1 VGHQRLEI
9 LVFVM
14 GDRRYGLPAADI
26 QELVRA
32 VAITPLPGAPPMV
45 EGVVNIRGRV
55 IPVHDIRPRLGLP
68 AKALELSDH
77 LIVIG
82 ALDAPAALRIDRA
95 IALTEAEFEDVT
107 EGTSAAGAAR
117 VAKLTDGLVPI
128 LELAAIR
135 APADGGPGPSAGRGG
150 TP

>member
-1 VGHQRLEI
+1 MGHQRLEI

-26 QELVRA
+26 QEILRA
-32 VAITPLPGAPPMV
+32 VAITPLPGAPPLV
-45 EGVVNIRGRV
+45 EGVVNVRGRV

-82 ALDAPAALRIDRA
+82 ARDAPVALRIDQA
-95 IALTEAEFEDVT
+95 IELTEAEFEDAV
-107 EGTSAAGAAR
+107 EGTGADGAAR
-117 VAKLTDGLVPI
+117 VAQLTDGLVPI
-128 LELAAIR
+128 LDLAAIR
-135 APADGGPGPSAGRGG
+135 VPDAGEPGPSVDRGG